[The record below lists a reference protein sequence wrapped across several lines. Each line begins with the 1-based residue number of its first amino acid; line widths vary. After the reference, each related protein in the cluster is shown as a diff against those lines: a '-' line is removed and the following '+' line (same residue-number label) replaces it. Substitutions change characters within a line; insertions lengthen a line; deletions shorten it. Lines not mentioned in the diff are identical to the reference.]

1 MKRYRTPLKWVLYAL
16 GFLLALLL
24 ESSALGHT
32 RFFGAPLSL
41 TPPYVCCVA
50 CREGHEAGGVFALG
64 AALFWALSG
73 VTGGPVV
80 VALLPGA
87 CMAASF
93 LCGAYFTRTL
103 LPAMAGCLFSLV
115 LCQGG
120 IYAVRLFMGNP
131 MPPDAA
137 RLLLAQTGCSM
148 VPAPFFWWL
157 TKFPGKA
164 GGMLGT

>member
-1 MKRYRTPLKWVLYAL
+1 MKRYQTPLKWALYTL

-24 ESSALGHT
+24 ESSALGHI
-32 RFFGAPLSL
+32 RFLGAPLSL
-41 TPPYVCCVA
+41 TPPYICCVA
-50 CREGHEAGGVFALG
+50 CREGHEAGGTFALG

-80 VALLPGA
+80 VALLPAA
-87 CMAASF
+87 CMTASF
-93 LCGAYFTRTL
+93 LCGACFTRTL
-103 LPAMAGCLFSLV
+103 LPAMAGCLFSLL

-120 IYAVRLFMGNP
+120 IYIVRLFMGDP

-137 RLLLAQTGCSM
+137 RLVLAQVGCSM
-148 VPAPFFWWL
+148 VPAPVFWWL

-164 GGMLGT
+164 GGKHGT